1 MKKLS
6 TILLFILPVLVF
18 AQSQDQNYIKNTTYK
33 VPTTV
38 SISDPEAN
46 QAAVMVQYF
55 DGLGR
60 PIQQVAHKQSG
71 TGKDI
76 IVHTGYDEFGR
87 QPKDYLPYVRSSVS
101 LSFDPSGQSNTESF
115 YATNNV
121 SLTGNPHFETTG
133 NPYSE
138 KILESSPLSRIFE
151 QAAPGNP
158 WEKANGKTIKFD
170 YRTNEEDEVV
180 YFKANTSWSSTYNLY
195 TITLVKDGFYAPN
208 QLYKTITKDENWT
221 SGVNNTTEEFKN
233 KQGQVVLKRTYNN
246 GDKHDTYYV
255 YDIYGNLT
263 YVIPPKVDV
272 SQTVTQTI
280 LDGLCYQYK
289 YDYRNRLAEKKLPGK
304 IWEYI
309 IYDKLDRVVAT
320 GPAKPPFSNLS
331 NYGWSVT
338 KYDKFNRPI
347 LTGWMSSASTI
358 NSTLRKTL
366 QDARNAETTHF
377 SESRN
382 ESTTDVTIMGITYR
396 YSNTAWPTS
405 GYHVLS
411 VTYYDDY
418 NYPDPP
424 TIPAEVEEQEVYYN
438 NTRKPIGLVTGTWTR
453 VLRTSTSY
461 RNETSY
467 TLYDIKSRPIRV
479 FSRNGELGAG
489 GFTQTDTKF
498 DFSGKAERTVTLHK
512 RINSESGVTTK
523 DFYTYSDQD
532 RLVKHIQQ
540 INSGTPQLIA
550 HNTYDELGN
559 LISKKVGGTDV
570 TAAVSLQKIDYKYNV
585 RGWLKG
591 INNVDDLAEGTE
603 PLDLFAFKINYNTV
617 ENDVNQTVKAL
628 FNGNIA
634 ETFWKTAGDNTTR
647 SYSYNY
653 DHLNRLNDAVF
664 HKNNQRLHSYDE
676 KITEYDK
683 NGNIIKLERN
693 GNVEDVVPSIEID
706 DLTYVYKA
714 NSNELVKVTDDSS
727 PTTNSG
733 FIDGADN
740 TEEYGYDDF
749 GNMVRDDNKGITDI
763 KYNHLNLPTKIILGT
778 SGEIEYVYNALG
790 VKNEKIVD
798 GVTTKYMSGG
808 YQYENNVLKFFPHAE
823 GYVTKEGSSTYRHVF
838 NYTDHLGNIRLKYC
852 DLNQNG
858 EIEANEILEENHYY
872 PFGLKH
878 EGYNTN
884 THGLANRYKY
894 NGKEFQDELGLN
906 VYDYGNRN
914 YDAAIGRFF
923 NMDRF
928 SEKYVDTSPYH
939 YTKNNPVFFIDI
951 KGDSLAVFR
960 PDGSFWKVMDD
971 GKKEWSGRY
980 YQDSKVKSRKGKT
993 VTYEYSNAINF
1004 EFADP
1009 ENDSKAIKDGTI
1021 THLMIVTDEKIG
1033 NMLGE
1038 AGALDPKNKG
1048 SWSYMSKESKGDG
1061 KLDFSVT
1068 SIPNNFG
1075 GASASEFGRY
1085 TPYLFLPYGD
1095 NLAHNHYNFGNF
1107 LWGAAGSA
1115 MGFSS
1120 ATLSAAAHANS
1131 VINSDTNGY
1140 SPQFDSK
1147 DDQRSIK
1154 AGTEYSSKHQFSNR
1168 TWSPS
1173 TGVSPIP
1180 KK

>member
-6 TILLFILPVLVF
+6 TILLFILPVWVF

-33 VPTTV
+33 VPTIS
-38 SISDPEAN
+38 SISDPEPN
-46 QAAVMVQYF
+46 QAAVTVQYF

-87 QPKDYLPYVRSSVS
+87 QPKEYLPYVRSGAS
-101 LSFDPSGQSNTESF
+101 LNFDPSGQSNTESF
-115 YATNNV
+115 YATNNLT
-121 SLTGNPHFETTG
+121 LTGNPHFETTT

-138 KILESSPLSRIFE
+138 KVLESSPLSRVFE

-158 WEKANGKTIKFD
+158 WEKTSGKTIKFD

-208 QLYKTITKDENWT
+208 QLYKTITKDENWA
-221 SGVNNTTEEFKN
+221 SGLNNATEEFKN

-289 YDYRNRLAEKKLPGK
+289 YDSRNRLAEKKLPGK
-304 IWEYI
+304 TWEYI

-320 GPAKPPFSNLS
+320 GPTKPPFSNLT

-338 KYDKFNRPI
+338 KYDKFNRPV

-366 QDARNAETTHF
+366 QDARNAETTNF
-377 SESRN
+377 SEFRN
-382 ESTTDVTIMGITYR
+382 ENTTDVTIMGITYR

-424 TIPAEVEEQEVYYN
+424 TIPAEVEEQEVYYD

-479 FSRNGELGAG
+479 FNKNGELGAG

-498 DFSGKAERTVTLHK
+498 DFSGKVERTVTLHK
-512 RINSESGVTTK
+512 RISSESPGVTTK
-523 DFYTYSDQD
+523 DFYTYSAQD

-550 HNTYDELGN
+550 HNSYDELGN
-559 LISKKVGGTDV
+559 LISKKVGGTDETAV
-570 TAAVSLQKIDYKYNV
+570 TSLQKVDYRYNI
-585 RGWLKG
+585 RGWLTG
-591 INNVDDLAEGTE
+591 INEVANLNQGTD
-603 PLDLFAFKINYNTV
+603 PTDLFAFKINYNTV

-693 GNVEDVVPSIEID
+693 GNVEESIPPIEID
-706 DLTYVYKA
+706 DLVYTYKN
-714 NSNELVKVTDDSS
+714 NSNELIKVSDDSNS
-727 PTTNSG
+727 PSG
-733 FIDGADN
+733 FKDGIN
-740 TEEYGYDDF
+740 TGDDYTYDDF
-749 GNMVRDDNKGITDI
+749 GNMEKDENKGITNI
-763 KYNHLNLPTKIILGT
+763 RYNHLNLPTKITFGSL
-778 SGEIEYVYNALG
+778 GEIEYVYNAFG
-790 VKNEKIVD
+790 VKKEKIVD
-798 GVTTKYMSGG
+798 GVTTKYMDGG
-808 YQYENNVLKFFPHAE
+808 FQYVGNVLQFFPHSE
-823 GYVTKEGSSTYRHVF
+823 GYVTKDGSSYKYVF

-858 EIEANEILEENHYY
+858 EIETNEILEENHYY

-906 VYDYGNRN
+906 MYDYGARN
-914 YDAAIGRFF
+914 YDPALGRWMNIDPLAEKYFGATPY
-923 NMDRF
+923 NYVLNDPINSIDPDGMDRYLINDKGEMILALKEDADDILF
-928 SEKYVDTSPYH
+928 AVGNQNIKNATIDKIVDT
-939 YTKNNPVFFIDI
+939 NN
-951 KGDSLAVFR
+951 
-960 PDGSFWKVMDD
+960 
-971 GKKEWSGRY
+971 
-980 YQDSKVKSRKGKT
+980 
-993 VTYEYSNAINF
+993 
-1004 EFADP
+1004 
-1009 ENDSKAIKDGTI
+1009 
-1021 THLMIVTDEKIG
+1021 
-1033 NMLGE
+1033 
-1038 AGALDPKNKG
+1038 
-1048 SWSYMSKESKGDG
+1048 DG
-1061 KLDFSVT
+1061 KLDDKDGLTVKSKGILGQLTAIRKGSEKNTKGGYYSAIGEQSIQHEEDFQNIFKYVSDNTKAEFSLTFFKDRGKDWIQLSSFHDGYSTPSPYSLGIKDPNKNVSRHYHSHPDIGPSKAYEHRSMGGDYELSKRQGSTYPNYVYFPISSRLYRVT
-1068 SIPNNFG
+1068 QESI
-1075 GASASEFGRY
+1075 E
-1085 TPYLFLPYGD
+1085 LIKE
-1095 NLAHNHYNFGNF
+1095 
-1107 LWGAAGSA
+1107 
-1115 MGFSS
+1115 
-1120 ATLSAAAHANS
+1120 
-1131 VINSDTNGY
+1131 INS
-1140 SPQFDSK
+1140 SK
-1147 DDQRSIK
+1147 DLK
-1154 AGTEYSSKHQFSNR
+1154 N
-1168 TWSPS
+1168 
-1173 TGVSPIP
+1173 
-1180 KK
+1180 